1 MQPTNETKENI
12 LYASYN
18 MLIVGNILKMLLF
31 ETKFNH
37 TQIHTTES
45 LLHLIASTKF
55 SVSTLSSTQ
64 PSEKS
69 FVSPELTIAQY
80 LDTKSE
86 DPTYPLYKTN
96 ITSASGNSETVYAV
110 RPELLSTMK
119 RYQDVK
125 TLLTSVETSPFFKTD
140 VLQTHENLNATQNDE
155 MYAISKEQYLFF
167 LKQRKF
173 INALFKKLTPGF
185 ETESIVTSSRSK

>member
-12 LYASYN
+12 LYAAYN
-18 MLIVGNILKMLLF
+18 MLIVRNILKILLL

-37 TQIHTTES
+37 TQIHTTEA

-55 SVSTLSSTQ
+55 PVSTLSSTQ

-80 LDTKSE
+80 LETKSE
-86 DPTYPLYKTN
+86 DPTYPLYKMD
-96 ITSASGNSETVYAV
+96 SANVSGNNETVYAV

-125 TLLTSVETSPFFKTD
+125 TLLTSLETSPFFKTD
-140 VLQTHENLNATQNDE
+140 VWQTHEHLNATQNDE
-155 MYAISKEQYLFF
+155 MYAISKEHYFFF
-167 LKQRKF
+167 LKERQF

>member
-12 LYASYN
+12 LYAAYN
-18 MLIVGNILKMLLF
+18 MLIVRNILKTLLL

-37 TQIHTTES
+37 TQIHTTEA

-55 SVSTLSSTQ
+55 PVSTLSSTQ

-80 LDTKSE
+80 LETKSE
-86 DPTYPLYKTN
+86 DPTYPLYKMD
-96 ITSASGNSETVYAV
+96 SANVSGNNETVYAV
-110 RPELLSTMK
+110 RPELLSAMK

-125 TLLTSVETSPFFKTD
+125 SLLTSLETSPFFKTD
-140 VLQTHENLNATQNDE
+140 VWQTHENLNATQNDE
-155 MYAISKEQYLFF
+155 MYAISKEQYFFF
-167 LKQRKF
+167 LKQRQF